1 MAKRIKRV
9 LTIRLVKIEFVMEK
23 PKTSA
28 IGSAEIE
35 TCRPAAMRLLAIL
48 LTCILVSP
56 FKKNR
61 RHQMTEILYGIE
73 KQIQVSLFFPF

>member
-35 TCRPAAMRLLAIL
+35 ICRPAAMLFLTVL
-48 LTCILVSP
+48 LTFTGV
-56 FKKNR
+56 
-61 RHQMTEILYGIE
+61 
-73 KQIQVSLFFPF
+73 FFQDEQKTPNDRDIIRDRK